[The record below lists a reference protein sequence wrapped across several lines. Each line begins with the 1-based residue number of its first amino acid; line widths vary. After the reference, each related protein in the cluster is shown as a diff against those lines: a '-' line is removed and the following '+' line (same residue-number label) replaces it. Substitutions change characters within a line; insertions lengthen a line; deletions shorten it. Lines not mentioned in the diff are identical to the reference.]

1 MHCRD
6 LWLKRRY
13 VELAEWLAAFNV
25 ERVVPATPC
34 ALLGR
39 VALYRQLLDSI
50 GCWPARQVIYRLLHS
65 IVQLGLCRGLA
76 LES

>member
-1 MHCRD
+1 MSPNFLNICVCRE
-6 LWLKRRY
+6 LRLKRRY

-39 VALYRQLLDSI
+39 VALYRQLL
-50 GCWPARQVIYRLLHS
+50 LLH
-65 IVQLGLCRGLA
+65 VGRQDR
-76 LES
+76 